1 LAKPKE
7 EAEVSEAQE
16 GNFDMNTYKIK
27 LDRYGISKAAYD
39 ELHSFCLQYDEKL
52 ARLNDAYSLK
62 SPNLS
67 GMPHGSGI
75 SNPTERAAELC
86 EKYRKDIE
94 LIEETAKEVDPKL
107 APFIIKNV
115 TSDKCP
121 PWVLKTRYGMEAGEK
136 YFCKKRRQ
144 FYYVL
149 ALKKQII

>member
-1 LAKPKE
+1 
-7 EAEVSEAQE
+7 
-16 GNFDMNTYKIK
+16 MNTYKIK
-27 LDRYGISKAAYD
+27 LDKFGISDAAYK
-39 ELHSFCLQYDEKL
+39 ELRAFCLQYDEKL

-67 GMPHGSGI
+67 GMPHGSGL
-75 SNPTERAAELC
+75 SDPTERAAELAI
-86 EKYRKDIE
+86 KYKEDIE
-94 LIEETAKEVDPKL
+94 LIEKTAKEVDPNL

-136 YFCKKRRQ
+136 QFNKKRRQ
-144 FYYVL
+144 FYYLL

>member
-1 LAKPKE
+1 
-7 EAEVSEAQE
+7 
-16 GNFDMNTYKIK
+16 MNTYKIK
-27 LDRYGISKAAYD
+27 LDKFGISDAAYK
-39 ELHSFCLQYDEKL
+39 ELRAFCLQYDEKL

-75 SNPTERAAELC
+75 SDPTARAAELC
-86 EKYRKDIE
+86 EKYKEDID
-94 LIEETAKEVDPKL
+94 LIEKTAREVDPKL

-115 TSDKCP
+115 TSENCP

-136 YFCKKRRQ
+136 QFNKKRRQ
-144 FYYVL
+144 FYYLL

>member
-1 LAKPKE
+1 M
-7 EAEVSEAQE
+7 VSVRQGSER
-16 GNFDMNTYKIK
+16 MSIKHIK
-27 LDRYGISKAAYD
+27 LDQYGISRAAYE

-67 GMPHGSGI
+67 GMPHGSGT
-75 SNPTERAAELC
+75 SDPTARAAELC

-94 LIEETAKEVDPKL
+94 LIEKTAKEVDEAL
-107 APFIIKNV
+107 APFLIKNV

-136 YFCKKRRQ
+136 KFNLKRRQ
-144 FYYVL
+144 FYYLL
-149 ALKKQII
+149 AVKKQII

>member
-1 LAKPKE
+1 MKKPNAATAVLVQRE
-7 EAEVSEAQE
+7 SDFLMR
-16 GNFDMNTYKIK
+16 NCRIK

-39 ELHSFCLQYDEKL
+39 ELHGFCLQYDEKL
-52 ARLNDAYSLK
+52 ARINDAYSLK

-86 EKYRKDIE
+86 EKYKRDIE

-107 APFIIKNV
+107 APFIIRNV

-121 PWVLKTRYGMEAGEK
+121 PWVLKTRYGMETGERQ
-136 YFCKKRRQ
+136 FNKKRRQ
-144 FYYVL
+144 FYYLL

>member
-1 LAKPKE
+1 MIVMSVK
-7 EAEVSEAQE
+7 
-16 GNFDMNTYKIK
+16 NIK
-27 LDRYGISKAAYD
+27 LDMYGISRAAYN

-75 SNPTERAAELC
+75 SDPTARAAELC
-86 EKYRKDIE
+86 EKYRNDID
-94 LIEETAKEVDPKL
+94 LIEKTAKEVDPEL

-115 TSDKCP
+115 TSEKCP
-121 PWVLKTRYGMEAGEK
+121 PWVLKTRYGMETGERQ
-136 YFCKKRRQ
+136 FNLKRRQ
-144 FYYVL
+144 FYYLL

>member
-1 LAKPKE
+1 M
-7 EAEVSEAQE
+7 VSVQQGSEL
-16 GNFDMNTYKIK
+16 MNTRKIK
-27 LDRYGISKAAYD
+27 LDQYGISKAAYD

-75 SNPTERAAELC
+75 SDPTARAAELC
-86 EKYRKDIE
+86 EKYRNDID
-94 LIEETAKEVDPKL
+94 LIERTAKEVDEVL
-107 APFIIKNV
+107 APFLIKNV

-136 YFCKKRRQ
+136 KFNLKRRQ
-144 FYYVL
+144 FYYLL
-149 ALKKQII
+149 AVKKQII

>member
-1 LAKPKE
+1 
-7 EAEVSEAQE
+7 
-16 GNFDMNTYKIK
+16 MNTYKIK
-27 LDRYGISKAAYD
+27 LDKYGISDAAYK
-39 ELHSFCLQYDEKL
+39 ELRAFCLQYDEKL

-75 SNPTERAAELC
+75 SDPTARAAELC
-86 EKYRKDIE
+86 EKYKEDID
-94 LIEETAKEVDPKL
+94 LIEKTAREVDPKL

-136 YFCKKRRQ
+136 QFNKKRRQ
-144 FYYVL
+144 FYYLL